1 MNIHDHG
8 ENDPIPFELTPKER
22 EDAAFAQAQLRLER
36 NANDAKRNNSEVN
49 Q

>member
-1 MNIHDHG
+1 MTNIHDHG

-36 NANDAKRNNSEVN
+36 NAKQEHADAH
-49 Q
+49 